1 MRSIYF
7 PNLCSAHDTGSSL
20 CYASNR
26 LPGTIHAVA
35 FGGFSPPSLAQRM
48 EASRSKVIMTASCG
62 IEGNKGPIG
71 YRHLNE
77 NAIKKRKFKPQ
88 KVIVWQSE
96 QLQWDPIT
104 KEAGERNWQR
114 LAKSSKNRCLKAAPV
129 VVKCSGRLYIIYT
142 SGKLHSNSISKVKHS
157 WFFY

>member
-7 PNLCSAHDTGSSL
+7 PNLYSAHDTGGSL

-26 LPGTIHAVA
+26 PPRAIHAVV

-48 EASRSKVIMTASCG
+48 EASRPKVIMIASCG
-62 IEGNKGPIG
+62 IEGNKGPVG
-71 YRHLNE
+71 HEHLNE
-77 NAIKKRKFKPQ
+77 NAIKKSKFKLQ
-88 KVIVWQSE
+88 KVIVWQRE
-96 QLQWDPIT
+96 QLRWDPIT

-114 LAKSSKNRCLKAAPV
+114 LAKSAKNRCLKATPMG
-129 VVKCSGRLYIIYT
+129 VKSSDRLYIIYT

-157 WFFY
+157 